1 MTSTSRVCAGEID
14 WGMVHKTCCSLKLAH
29 WPPWKKFGTT
39 WTLLR
44 GGRPANLS
52 SHGTRALVRQ
62 GTETW
67 WSRWQSSSRT
77 LQRTTISAALR
88 ELGLHGKVTWQKWL
102 CKRWKTPGVPKKH
115 LKDLGKFSG
124 LIKQRPNLNAKCQT
138 RNHLSTE
145 WLWDHLWL
153 SRLIAT
159 HLEYFPSALHSL
171 MSIQSFQQSAF
182 TNLLTFVSPYSNAM
196 IIISIY
202 GVNDCYSLSQYIQN
216 CLKKKELV
224 KHRRSWWHWQ
234 IMLWGRFTSSLN
246 GRFTAL
252 KGRLMGRASE
262 LVSVNL

>member
-102 CKRWKTPGVPKKH
+102 CKRWKTPGVPKKAPEG
-115 LKDLGKFSG
+115 LGKILWSDQTKTELECQVSNREPPKHRVAVGPSVVVQAASNTPGILSQCTTFS
-124 LIKQRPNLNAKCQT
+124 
-138 RNHLSTE
+138 
-145 WLWDHLWL
+145 
-153 SRLIAT
+153 
-159 HLEYFPSALHSL
+159 YVHS
-171 MSIQSFQQSAF
+171 
-182 TNLLTFVSPYSNAM
+182 
-196 IIISIY
+196 IISAI
-202 GVNDCYSLSQYIQN
+202 GLHKSADICESL
-216 CLKKKELV
+216 
-224 KHRRSWWHWQ
+224 
-234 IMLWGRFTSSLN
+234 
-246 GRFTAL
+246 
-252 KGRLMGRASE
+252 
-262 LVSVNL
+262 